1 MNPKEIEKVEDSLND
16 ILEALNVRAEVI
28 QEGAVFVLRTDTL
41 YGYDSEYEFE
51 IEPLTETAKS
61 IRDYAAGYDWQEEK
75 GWWKPGQNGAPEEPQ
90 LTAEFRNI
98 GGLMADIELAMD
110 ALLESTAISANE
122 DRDRILD
129 KYKKRLSEN
138 HINSVKE
145 DLDDFLTMIRGRG
158 FTNQEI
164 IELVT
169 ERLGGLNGRNRNG
182 VTKGLAHRDPGP
194 PRRHGWR

>member
-61 IRDYAAGYDWQEEK
+61 IRDYVAGYDWQEEK
-75 GWWKPGQNGAPEEPQ
+75 GLWKPGQNGAPEDPQ

-98 GGLMADIELAMD
+98 GVLMADIELAMD
-110 ALLESTAISANE
+110 ALLESTAISTNE

-129 KYKKRLSEN
+129 KYKKRLRGN
-138 HINSVKE
+138 HIDSVKE
-145 DLDDFLTMIRGRG
+145 DLDDFLAMIRGRG

-164 IELVT
+164 VELIT
-169 ERLGGLNGRNRNG
+169 ERLGG
-182 VTKGLAHRDPGP
+182 D
-194 PRRHGWR
+194 

>member
-41 YGYDSEYEFE
+41 YSYDSEYEFE

-75 GWWKPGQNGAPEEPQ
+75 RLWKSGRNGAPKEPQ

-98 GGLMADIELAMD
+98 GVLMEGVELAMD
-110 ALLESTAISANE
+110 ALLESTAISMNE
-122 DRDRILD
+122 DRDRIFD
-129 KYKKRLSEN
+129 KYKKRLRAN
-138 HINSVKE
+138 HIDSIKE

-164 IELVT
+164 MELVT
-169 ERLGGLNGRNRNG
+169 ERLGGI
-182 VTKGLAHRDPGP
+182 
-194 PRRHGWR
+194 